1 MRPLGQLKEM
11 AVPKTYTPSKLEDWI
26 GDASIPLAAKVHRYV
41 RRPNR
46 KAYVWPKAKPT
57 LPLKS
62 NNRRDKEWWVNG
74 VKVKLGE
81 VPLSCRAKLLTFS
94 RRSNRYLTS
103 DDRRRLNLEGFDAI
117 LAAEHP
123 DAWPRPKLGPERYH
137 LPAIWSI
144 GALEADVWRL

>member
-1 MRPLGQLKEM
+1 M
-11 AVPKTYTPSKLEDWI
+11 PKTYTPSKLEDWI

-41 RRPNR
+41 RRPSR
-46 KAYVWPKAKPT
+46 KTYDWRKAKPT

-74 VKVKLGE
+74 VKVRLGE
-81 VPLSCRAKLLTFS
+81 VPESCRSKLLTFS
-94 RRSNRYLTS
+94 RRSNRYLTN
-103 DDRRRLNLEGFDAI
+103 DDRRRLNLEGFDAF

-123 DAWPRPKLGPERYH
+123 DVWTRYTLGAAQYR